1 MSKLECVEGNRKKYA
16 TEIPYSTTERRIG
29 TWIDGKP
36 LYRKEITGTTGNT
49 TNGNFAT
56 KEMDMNIRNLDNFFI
71 ERAFCYDSYGE
82 SLPIPYTSNSGYII
96 KALLTSANTLKV
108 IINGSV
114 FNDMP
119 FYVSV
124 VYTKTTD

>member
-1 MSKLECVEGNRKKYA
+1 MLEVVRKGNKEYA
-16 TEIPYSTTERRIG
+16 TDIPYSTSERRIG

-36 LYRKEITGTTGNT
+36 LYRKEIIGTTGNT
-49 TNGNFAT
+49 TDGNFAT
-56 KEMDMNIRNLDNFFI
+56 KEVDMNIRNLDNFFI

-82 SLPIPYTSNSGYII
+82 SIPIPYTSNNEYII

-114 FNDMP
+114 FNNLP

-124 VYTKTTD
+124 LYTKTTD